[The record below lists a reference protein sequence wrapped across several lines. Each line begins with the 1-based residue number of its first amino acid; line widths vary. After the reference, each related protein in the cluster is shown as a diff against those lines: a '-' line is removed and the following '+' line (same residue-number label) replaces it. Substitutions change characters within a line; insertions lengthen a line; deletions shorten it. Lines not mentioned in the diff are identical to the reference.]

1 MRVLAFIT
9 LVAFSTSGCIG
20 LAVRAVAQPRK
31 PDYADM
37 LARADADKDG
47 VITRAEFTDARARLF
62 ARMDRNGD
70 GYLTKDDGPRFSLRG
85 GDGKNRV
92 AQAIVL
98 LDKDGDGRVSRDEFV
113 NGPSLLFDRA
123 DANHDGVVDASELA
137 AFRAALAARKT
148 P

>member
-37 LARADADKDG
+37 LARADANKDG

-70 GYLTKDDGPRFSLRG
+70 GYLTPEELR
-85 GDGKNRV
+85 
-92 AQAIVL
+92 
-98 LDKDGDGRVSRDEFV
+98 
-113 NGPSLLFDRA
+113 
-123 DANHDGVVDASELA
+123 A
-137 AFRAALAARKT
+137 AFHHRH
-148 P
+148 PGQ